1 MMMYATPERVLI
13 SREEIAA
20 KVKETAAMLAEKYRG
35 KKPLVVCVLNGAA
48 VFFAD
53 LIRGMDIPL
62 EVATVAASSYGDA
75 TASSGEVRVTKDI
88 DVGIKGRHV
97 LLVEDIVDSGRTM
110 KALTEALAERGP
122 ASLAVCAFADKQSR
136 RAVDFKPDYVCFEV
150 PDLFIVGYGLDCA
163 GLYRNLPDLRVIG
176 DAK

>member
-1 MMMYATPERVLI
+1 MMYATPERVLI

-75 TASSGEVRVTKDI
+75 TTSSGEVRVTKDI

-97 LLVEDIVDSGRTM
+97 LLVEDI
-110 KALTEALAERGP
+110 
-122 ASLAVCAFADKQSR
+122 
-136 RAVDFKPDYVCFEV
+136 
-150 PDLFIVGYGLDCA
+150 
-163 GLYRNLPDLRVIG
+163 IG
-176 DAK
+176 KS